1 MEDRW
6 VFDRRLGLGMKFHKI
21 DPPRKFKVNED
32 VSMSDWGRIE
42 LGPDEQVTFSTESG
56 AEYDVARKSW
66 GFYATPSLNG
76 RLVKYGLRAALVKNS
91 ESKFYLMLVENGKED
106 QFLEY
111 LNSESQKLVS
121 WLDSEEVLQDIS
133 DALERGNY

>member
-1 MEDRW
+1 
-6 VFDRRLGLGMKFHKI
+6 MKFHKI
-21 DPPRKFKVNED
+21 DPPRNFKVNED

-42 LGPDEQVTFSTESG
+42 LSPDEQVTFSTESG

-133 DALERGNY
+133 DAFERGNY

>member
-6 VFDRRLGLGMKFHKI
+6 VFDRRLGLEMKFDKI
-21 DPPRKFKVNED
+21 DPPRNFKVNED

-42 LGPDEQVTFSTESG
+42 LSPDEQVTFSTESG

>member
-1 MEDRW
+1 
-6 VFDRRLGLGMKFHKI
+6 MKFHKI
-21 DPPRKFKVNED
+21 DPPRNFKVNED

-42 LGPDEQVTFSTESG
+42 LSPDEQVTFSTESG

>member
-1 MEDRW
+1 
-6 VFDRRLGLGMKFHKI
+6 MKFHKI
-21 DPPRKFKVNED
+21 DPPRNFKVNED

-42 LGPDEQVTFSTESG
+42 LSPDEQVTFSTESG

-106 QFLEY
+106 QFSEY

>member
-1 MEDRW
+1 
-6 VFDRRLGLGMKFHKI
+6 MKFHKI

-42 LGPDEQVTFSTESG
+42 LSPDEQVTFSTESG

>member
-1 MEDRW
+1 
-6 VFDRRLGLGMKFHKI
+6 MKFHKI